1 MPALKH
7 RSFRGEKS
15 DKKKGFFNFDREPKK
30 SIISKD
36 EMIARKAKQE
46 RDKNKGAGSN
56 IQTKGKSKPKS
67 SSPGSSKAGM
77 SGKKST
83 ANQSKFKKTP
93 GSGYQAGSSNKTK
106 SNKTSSAQAGSNIK
120 KSGGKNFNVGVSKGG
135 VSFGEAFRHF
145 KNKGVKEFTWN
156 GKRYTTKSK

>member
-83 ANQSKFKKTP
+83 T
-93 GSGYQAGSSNKTK
+93 
-106 SNKTSSAQAGSNIK
+106 KTSSAQAGSNIK

-156 GKRYTTKSK
+156 GKRYTTKMK

>member
-1 MPALKH
+1 
-7 RSFRGEKS
+7 
-15 DKKKGFFNFDREPKK
+15 
-30 SIISKD
+30 
-36 EMIARKAKQE
+36 MIARKAKQE

-83 ANQSKFKKTP
+83 
-93 GSGYQAGSSNKTK
+93 
-106 SNKTSSAQAGSNIK
+106 TSTAKAGSNIK

-156 GKRYTTKSK
+156 GKRYNTKTK

>member
-15 DKKKGFFNFDREPKK
+15 DKKKGFFNFDRKPKK
-30 SIISKD
+30 SIMTKD
-36 EMIARKAKQE
+36 EMIAAKAKQE

-56 IQTKGKSKPKS
+56 IKTDGAA
-67 SSPGSSKAGM
+67 KA
-77 SGKKST
+77 K
-83 ANQSKFKKTP
+83 ANQSKFRKTP

-106 SNKTSSAQAGSNIK
+106 SNKTSTAQAGSNIK

-156 GKRYTTKSK
+156 GKRYTTKMK

>member
-1 MPALKH
+1 MPAIKQ

-15 DKKKGFFNFDREPKK
+15 DKKKFFNFDREPKK

-56 IQTKGKSKPKS
+56 IQTKGKSKPKA

-83 ANQSKFKKTP
+83 
-93 GSGYQAGSSNKTK
+93 
-106 SNKTSSAQAGSNIK
+106 TSTAKAGSNIK

-156 GKRYTTKSK
+156 GKRYTTKTK

>member
-83 ANQSKFKKTP
+83 
-93 GSGYQAGSSNKTK
+93 
-106 SNKTSSAQAGSNIK
+106 TSTAKAGSNIK

>member
-1 MPALKH
+1 MTKLKH

-56 IQTKGKSKPKS
+56 IQTKGKTKPKS
-67 SSPGSSKAGM
+67 ASPGSSKAGM

-83 ANQSKFKKTP
+83 
-93 GSGYQAGSSNKTK
+93 
-106 SNKTSSAQAGSNIK
+106 TSTAKAGSNIK

>member
-15 DKKKGFFNFDREPKK
+15 DKKKFFNFDREPKK

-56 IQTKGKSKPKS
+56 IQTKGKTKPKS

-83 ANQSKFKKTP
+83 
-93 GSGYQAGSSNKTK
+93 
-106 SNKTSSAQAGSNIK
+106 TSTAKAGSNIK

-156 GKRYTTKSK
+156 GKRYTTKMK

>member
-15 DKKKGFFNFDREPKK
+15 DKKKFFNFDREPKK

-56 IQTKGKSKPKS
+56 IQTKGKSKPTS

-83 ANQSKFKKTP
+83 
-93 GSGYQAGSSNKTK
+93 
-106 SNKTSSAQAGSNIK
+106 TSTAKAGSNIK

>member
-56 IQTKGKSKPKS
+56 IQTKGKTKPKS
-67 SSPGSSKAGM
+67 ASPGSSKAGM
-77 SGKKST
+77 SSKKST
-83 ANQSKFKKTP
+83 
-93 GSGYQAGSSNKTK
+93 
-106 SNKTSSAQAGSNIK
+106 TSTAKAGSNIK

>member
-15 DKKKGFFNFDREPKK
+15 DKKKFFNFDREPKK

-56 IQTKGKSKPKS
+56 IQTKGKTKPKS

-83 ANQSKFKKTP
+83 
-93 GSGYQAGSSNKTK
+93 
-106 SNKTSSAQAGSNIK
+106 TSTAKAGSNIK

-135 VSFGEAFRHF
+135 VSFGEAFKHF

>member
-56 IQTKGKSKPKS
+56 IQTKGKTKPKS

-83 ANQSKFKKTP
+83 
-93 GSGYQAGSSNKTK
+93 
-106 SNKTSSAQAGSNIK
+106 TSTAKAGSNIK

-156 GKRYTTKSK
+156 GKRYTTKMK

>member
-15 DKKKGFFNFDREPKK
+15 DKKKFFNFDREPKK

-56 IQTKGKSKPKS
+56 IQTKGKTKPKS

-83 ANQSKFKKTP
+83 
-93 GSGYQAGSSNKTK
+93 
-106 SNKTSSAQAGSNIK
+106 TSTAKAGSNIK

>member
-1 MPALKH
+1 MTKLKH

-56 IQTKGKSKPKS
+56 IQTKGKTKPKS
-67 SSPGSSKAGM
+67 ASPGSSKAGM

-83 ANQSKFKKTP
+83 
-93 GSGYQAGSSNKTK
+93 
-106 SNKTSSAQAGSNIK
+106 TSTAKAGSNIK
-120 KSGGKNFNVGVSKGG
+120 KSSGKNFNVGVSKGG

>member
-83 ANQSKFKKTP
+83 
-93 GSGYQAGSSNKTK
+93 
-106 SNKTSSAQAGSNIK
+106 TSTAKAGSNIK

-156 GKRYTTKSK
+156 GKRYNTKTK

>member
-56 IQTKGKSKPKS
+56 IQTKGKTKPKS
-67 SSPGSSKAGM
+67 ASPGSSKAGM

-83 ANQSKFKKTP
+83 
-93 GSGYQAGSSNKTK
+93 
-106 SNKTSSAQAGSNIK
+106 TSTAKAGSNIK